1 MVLVVCALSRGIR
14 LFLRCD
20 HLHVSNSLKLSMA
33 ELGRNKVMGQ
43 DGQLIGKMLVEVE
56 WRCFATITLKKPH
69 FETLKFH
76 FSAIYLMQ
84 VSVQQLEKLC

>member
-33 ELGRNKVMGQ
+33 ELGRDKVMGQ

-56 WRCFATITLKKPH
+56 WRCFATTTLKKNKH
-69 FETLKFH
+69 IETLKFH
-76 FSAIYLMQ
+76 FSAIYLM
-84 VSVQQLEKLC
+84 